1 MPVLLGSDSE
11 TESRPRRVLVNLMI
25 RPSDDHLEP
34 WSLLYNAGGPKVGGW
49 CRHWLPGAYDVGEL
63 GPGSELSAGR
73 SCSLR
78 LQPAAMVTRA
88 ATAWV
93 SMYSR
98 RPAAVTPKKPPPG
111 LGAAVFRSRR
121 RRSDRRGRLYPPDLG
136 GAPPP
141 LPTPSHPIPPLAHQH
156 LVVSADLTAAD
167 RGDAQQFM
175 PTAPSS
181 CP

>member
-34 WSLLYNAGGPKVGGW
+34 WSLLYNAGGPKVGGR

-88 ATAWV
+88 AAAWV

-98 RPAAVTPKKPPPG
+98 RPAAARLRRLRSHRQGWGRQCSEAGGGGRIAGGVYIP
-111 LGAAVFRSRR
+111 LIWAVRR
-121 RRSDRRGRLYPPDLG
+121 
-136 GAPPP
+136 
-141 LPTPSHPIPPLAHQH
+141 LPCTHHHTPSHPWPI
-156 LVVSADLTAAD
+156 SI
-167 RGDAQQFM
+167 
-175 PTAPSS
+175 
-181 CP
+181 

>member
-34 WSLLYNAGGPKVGGW
+34 WSLLYNAGGGPKVGGR
-49 CRHWLPGAYDVGEL
+49 CRHWLPGAYDVDERRR

-78 LQPAAMVTRA
+78 LQSAVMVTRA
-88 ATAWV
+88 ATAGV

-111 LGAAVFRSRR
+111 LGAAVFRNRR
-121 RRSDRRGRLYPPDLG
+121 RRSDCRGRLYPPDLG

-141 LPTPSHPIPPLAHQH
+141 LPTPSHPIPPHPH
-156 LVVSADLTAAD
+156 PVVSADLTAAD
-167 RGDAQQFM
+167 RGDA
-175 PTAPSS
+175 
-181 CP
+181 